1 MKNPFSSSGQPA
13 AGTVLDR
20 LPFGTEEDLA
30 PGKIPRTL
38 PEGVTG
44 KAIYRDIFQIAM
56 PAGVELALSSL
67 VSMVDLIM
75 VGDLGTSAI
84 TAVGLTTQPKF
95 MLMTMVM
102 AMNVGA
108 TALVAQARG
117 ASNQEQARSF
127 ARQALLL
134 NLGLSLLLSVIGL
147 LLSRP
152 LVRFM
157 GASEPK
163 ILADATA
170 YLQIQMASFVFFAI
184 SSTATALLRG
194 IGNSRTAMY
203 YNSIANLVN
212 IVLNYLLIH
221 GRAGFPRLEVAGA
234 SLATAISQMT
244 ACILA
249 ICFLHKKSC
258 YLHVGFHDD
267 FRPSRQQISQIAAI
281 GLPAA
286 LEQFMMRIGTMVFS
300 KAVASLGTLEFAAH
314 QICMNIQSLTMMN
327 GQVFSVSA
335 TSLMGQSLG
344 RKRPDMAQA
353 YTTRCKRA
361 GMTVAILL
369 GILFVL
375 FGAPL
380 AGLYTDDAGCIY
392 LCVQIL
398 WIVAFIQPF
407 QSSQFIVS
415 GALRGAGDTGFVAR
429 LTFFTVMLLRPGLAL
444 LAIHRFSLGLPGA
457 WFAITAD
464 QILRSVLIAHRY
476 RSGKWKRMTRN
487 RSGNSARFPHRP

>member
-1 MKNPFSSSGQPA
+1 MSNPFSTSGKPA
-13 AGTVLDR
+13 AGTALDR
-20 LPFGTEEDLA
+20 LPFGSDEDLA
-30 PGKIPRTL
+30 PGKISRAL
-38 PEGVTG
+38 PGGVTG
-44 KAIYRDIFQIAM
+44 RAIYRDIFQIAM

-75 VGDLGTSAI
+75 VGSLGTGAI

-117 ASNQEQARSF
+117 ASNQELARSL

-134 NLGLSLLLSVIGL
+134 NLGLSLLLSVVGF

-157 GASEPK
+157 GASDPK

-203 YNSIANLVN
+203 YNSVANLVN

-221 GRAGFPRLEVAGA
+221 GRAGFPRMEVAGA
-234 SLATAISQMT
+234 SLATAISQIA

-249 ICFLHKKSC
+249 ICFLLRRSC
-258 YLHVGFHDD
+258 YLHISVRDD

-286 LEQFMMRIGTMVFS
+286 LEQFMMRIGTLIFS
-300 KAVASLGTLEFAAH
+300 RAVASLGTLEFAAH

-344 RKRPDMAQA
+344 KKRPDMAQA

-361 GMTVAILL
+361 GMTVAVSL
-369 GILFVL
+369 GILFIL
-375 FGAPL
+375 FAAPL
-380 AGLYTDDAGCIY
+380 AGLYTDDAACIR
-392 LCVQIL
+392 LCVRIL

-407 QSSQFIVS
+407 QSSQFIIS

-444 LAIHRFSLGLPGA
+444 LAIRRFHLGLPGA

-464 QILRSVLIAHRY
+464 QILRSILIAYRY
-476 RSGKWKRMTRN
+476 RSGKWKKTAA
-487 RSGNSARFPHRP
+487 ARAVKK